1 MLQDREVK
9 MGRGKCGGGSGKGGN
24 FGVRGIWV
32 QFPPPILWT
41 NYIMSPIVGFFI
53 YKMGT
58 CALHSCEK

>member
-9 MGRGKCGGGSGKGGN
+9 MGHGKCGGATGKGGN

-41 NYIMSPIVGFFI
+41 NYIMSPIVGF
-53 YKMGT
+53 
-58 CALHSCEK
+58 